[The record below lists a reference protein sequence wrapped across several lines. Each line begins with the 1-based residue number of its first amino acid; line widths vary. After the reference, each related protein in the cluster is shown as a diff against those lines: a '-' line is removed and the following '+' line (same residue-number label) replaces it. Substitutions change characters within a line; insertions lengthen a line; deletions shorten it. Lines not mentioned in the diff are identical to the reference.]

1 MVRRRVRVTL
11 TVRVARLPC
20 RLRQNIAVTNEI
32 SDRYTD
38 FVLWQ
43 EHGAPLVSMSN
54 HHNTIV
60 KFKAALKT
68 AKKGGSTNQNQMAF
82 AANVYQDVRGGR
94 SRRTFAANVHFWR
107 SPRSER
113 RERCERRERREPKR
127 TLKRTRRSFRV
138 RGVRGELRSF
148 AANAFTGFT
157 TFAAFAANAFFS
169 EKVRLA
175 RFTR

>member
-94 SRRTFAANVHFWR
+94 SRRTFAKTFAA
-107 SPRSER
+107 
-113 RERCERRERREPKR
+113 
-127 TLKRTRRSFRV
+127 
-138 RGVRGELRSF
+138 GVRGERSRRTS
-148 AANAFTGFT
+148 AANVRGDELAFPV
-157 TFAAFAANAFFS
+157 NDPPN
-169 EKVRLA
+169 L
-175 RFTR
+175 

>member
-54 HHNTIV
+54 HYNTIV

-82 AANVYQDVRGGR
+82 AANVREDVRGGR
-94 SRRTFAANVHFWR
+94 SRRTFAANR
-107 SPRSER
+107 SR
-113 RERCERRERREPKR
+113 
-127 TLKRTRRSFRV
+127 RRSR
-138 RGVRGELRSF
+138 R
-148 AANAFTGFT
+148 
-157 TFAAFAANAFFS
+157 TFAATN
-169 EKVRLA
+169 
-175 RFTR
+175 

>member
-54 HHNTIV
+54 HYNTIV

-82 AANVYQDVRGGR
+82 AANVYQDVRGERSRRR
-94 SRRTFAANVHFWR
+94 SRRTFAANV
-107 SPRSER
+107 
-113 RERCERRERREPKR
+113 
-127 TLKRTRRSFRV
+127 
-138 RGVRGELRSF
+138 RGEPFAKTF
-148 AANAFTGFT
+148 AANVRGDELAFPV
-157 TFAAFAANAFFS
+157 NDPQN
-169 EKVRLA
+169 L
-175 RFTR
+175 